1 MGRPVTP
8 HVAGIVIGYWRNGR
22 NYRDI
27 AREVGVHRN
36 TVYGI
41 IKRFCERGNLDNR
54 KSTGRPR
61 KTNARDD
68 RVLYRLVRE
77 NRRSSAQKL
86 RRDWLRNLNVVL
98 SHRTV
103 NRRLQSRGYKARRM
117 VKVPKL
123 TIRAKVVRREWA
135 QRHINRPIGHWR
147 HVIFCDESRFMLFRI
162 DNRIRVCRLVGEAMH
177 EDCLQENVAYGGGSV
192 HVWGGICHLGKATL
206 RVLDRN
212 VTGLFYRQ
220 ILEEDLVPH
229 AGPWYANNWILADDN
244 ARPHRAIVV
253 EDYLQQQGITR
264 LDWAPY
270 SPDMNPI
277 EHMWDEIGRNL
288 EDLYPSHRIY
298 DNWGLQS

>member
-68 RVLYRLVRE
+68 HVLYRLVRE

-98 SHRTV
+98 SRRTV

-135 QRHINRPIGHWR
+135 QRHINRSIGHWR

-162 DNRIRVCRLVGEAMH
+162 DNRIRARRLVGEAMD

-192 HVWGGICHLGKATL
+192 HVWGGICHLGKTTI

-212 VTGLFYRQ
+212 VTGLFYLR
-220 ILEEDLVPH
+220 
-229 AGPWYANNWILADDN
+229 
-244 ARPHRAIVV
+244 
-253 EDYLQQQGITR
+253 
-264 LDWAPY
+264 
-270 SPDMNPI
+270 S
-277 EHMWDEIGRNL
+277 
-288 EDLYPSHRIY
+288 
-298 DNWGLQS
+298 